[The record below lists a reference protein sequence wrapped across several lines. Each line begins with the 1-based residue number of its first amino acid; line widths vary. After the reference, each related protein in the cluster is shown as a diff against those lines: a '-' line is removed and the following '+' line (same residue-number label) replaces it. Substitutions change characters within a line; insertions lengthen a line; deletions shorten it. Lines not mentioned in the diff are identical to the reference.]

1 MYAITRNPR
10 GMTQDGKQIV
20 DTFIL
25 ANSNPATLPTNGKDV
40 EGLDENDVFAPF
52 SMLYA
57 LPDKVYVANENGA
70 FAPI

>member
-1 MYAITRNPR
+1 MYAVTRTPK

-25 ANSNPATLPTNGKDV
+25 ANSKPATLPTNGKDV

-57 LPDKVYVANENGA
+57 LPDTVYIANEDGA
-70 FAPI
+70 FTET